1 LRSGGD
7 HASELPGLYPR
18 VDEERDRSYSMS
30 TDLGEPPAPPE
41 ASHQTG
47 EEPSTFSVFNPRVLF
62 EESREGLSA
71 RNGCTEAM
79 FIIRISTLPRGCS
92 LVNEQ

>member
-1 LRSGGD
+1 
-7 HASELPGLYPR
+7 
-18 VDEERDRSYSMS
+18 MI

-41 ASHQTG
+41 ARHQTG
-47 EEPSTFSVFNPRVLF
+47 EEPSNFLHLTPRVLF
-62 EESREGLSA
+62 EESREGPSA